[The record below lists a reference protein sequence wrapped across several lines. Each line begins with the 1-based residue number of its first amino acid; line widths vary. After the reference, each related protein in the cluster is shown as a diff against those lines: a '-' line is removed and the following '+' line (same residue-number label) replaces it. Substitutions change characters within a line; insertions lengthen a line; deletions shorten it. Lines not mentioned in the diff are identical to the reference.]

1 MTTLPLI
8 PHQSPAAALACR
20 KGQMLSAAQFLGD
33 VAAVATLLPERRYV
47 LDLCEDR
54 YHFAVCLAAAMV
66 KGQTALLPSSRA
78 PAVLERLRE
87 DFQGTYCITEG
98 NDDDVGR
105 LDRVVLPAELPHEP
119 ANMDAASVP
128 RVPADHVVALTFT
141 SGSTGEPTAHPKTW
155 GPLVRTAAAEAIGLG
170 IDGGDE
176 PAARVSGIVG
186 TVPPQ
191 HMYGLESTV
200 LLALHN
206 GLIMHAGRPF
216 YPEDIRQALA
226 EMPEGRALVTTP
238 LHLRALLE
246 SGVSVPPLALIVC
259 ATAPLAQELAAQAEA
274 RYGAPVREIYGCTET
289 GQVAAR
295 RTVEGPW
302 WRTLPG
308 VKFRLEGDLCW
319 AEGGPVATPAPLADV
334 IELENPEVFRLH
346 GRLASV
352 INVAG
357 KRTSV
362 EHLDA
367 QLTTIPGVRDGAF
380 FMPDEAEGSSAG
392 VTRLMAFVVAPDL
405 TAGDLLAALR
415 TRIDAAFLPRPLV
428 FVDALPRNATGK
440 LPRDALSALARNY
453 GRNKR

>member
-8 PHQSPAAALACR
+8 RHQSPAAALACR
-20 KGQMLSAAQFLGD
+20 NGRLLSAAQFLGD
-33 VAAVATLLPERRYV
+33 VGTVAALLPERRYV
-47 LDLCEDR
+47 LNLCEDR

-66 KGQTALLPSSRA
+66 KGQTALLPSSRT
-78 PAVLERLRE
+78 PAVLERLRQ
-87 DFQGTYCITEG
+87 DFPATYCITEG
-98 NDDDVGR
+98 SDDVGR
-105 LDRVVLPAELPHEP
+105 IERVVIPAALPHE
-119 ANMDAASVP
+119 AADVDAASVP

-155 GPLVRTAAAEAIGLG
+155 GPLVRTAAAEAAGLR
-170 IDGGDE
+170 IDGGDN
-176 PAARVSGIVG
+176 PAARVTGLVG

-191 HMYGLESTV
+191 HMYGLESTI

-206 GLIMHAGRPF
+206 GLVMHAARPF
-216 YPEDIRQALA
+216 YPEDIRQALV
-226 EMPEGRALVTTP
+226 ELPEGRALVTTP

-246 SGVSVPPLALIVC
+246 SGVPVPPLALIVC
-259 ATAPLAQELAAQAEA
+259 ATAPLSEDLAAQAEA

-308 VKFRLEGDLCW
+308 VKFRLEGDQCW
-319 AEGGPVATPAPLADV
+319 AEGGPVAIPAPLADV
-334 IELENPEVFRLH
+334 IELESPEVFRLH
-346 GRLASV
+346 GRLAGV

-357 KRTSV
+357 KRTSI

-367 QLTTIPGVRDGAF
+367 QLATIAGVRDGAF
-380 FMPDEAEGSSAG
+380 FMPDEAQGSAAG

-405 TAGDLLAALR
+405 TARELLAALR

-440 LPRDALSALARNY
+440 LPREALSALARDH
-453 GRNKR
+453 GRNRR